1 MSLFIYT
8 EKGFP
13 GVASVKEPA
22 HVIDAGSLGQED
34 PLKESIATH
43 FIIFAWRITG
53 TEEPAGLQFMGRQR
67 VRHDL
72 AMEQQQQLNNGVSH
86 IHY

>member
-1 MSLFIYT
+1 MKMSLFIYT

-13 GVASVKEPA
+13 GVAGVKDPA
-22 HVIDAGSLGQED
+22 PVRDAGSLGRED

-43 FIIFAWRITG
+43 SSILAWRIRG
-53 TEEPAGLQFMGRQR
+53 KEEPAGLQCMGPQR

-72 AMEQQQQLNNGVSH
+72 AVEQQ
-86 IHY
+86 